1 MRIKLCFITIAI
13 TLIAAVVCTGCGNNT
28 SKTSM
33 EEIKFSN
40 MVAPAVQEELAEIMT
55 DAGISAER
63 QDVFFEHVN
72 DFNSIVSQDSL
83 AVEYEQA
90 AIKDTKY
97 DPYEMQEEWTE
108 KSLDFMGYN
117 CRITA
122 FGLYGDYMTI
132 PADSEIRDDMILI
145 DKVPLEEDSSVL
157 LDEDDLAQFSVLYS
171 TIPTVNTKDVDVHV
185 ENMKKDWTKRGIEF
199 IDNDKA
205 RLISVVFHE
214 SMSEEE
220 NYLFIGHVGVLFDT
234 GEKMYFVEKLAFQE
248 PYQLTEFESRK
259 QLSHYLMTKYD
270 VDDGQP
276 TARPFV
282 MENDEIMTE

>member
-1 MRIKLCFITIAI
+1 
-13 TLIAAVVCTGCGNNT
+13 
-28 SKTSM
+28 
-33 EEIKFSN
+33 
-40 MVAPAVQEELAEIMT
+40 
-55 DAGISAER
+55 
-63 QDVFFEHVN
+63 
-72 DFNSIVSQDSL
+72 
-83 AVEYEQA
+83 
-90 AIKDTKY
+90 
-97 DPYEMQEEWTE
+97 
-108 KSLDFMGYN
+108 MGYN

-205 RLISVVFHE
+205 SLVSVVFHE
-214 SMSEEE
+214 AISEEE

-234 GEKMYFVEKLAFQE
+234 GEKLYFVEKLAFQE

-259 QLSHYLMTKYD
+259 QLNHYLMTKYD

-276 TARPFV
+276 IARPFV